1 MKDKVFVKIRGLN
14 IAEEIDDT
22 EDSEVVQEDAI
33 EVISV
38 GKYAVVNGKEYV
50 KYEEVY
56 EEFEKK
62 ARCLIKIEDDKI
74 EVSKKGAINSHLIFN
89 KNEKTDTLYD
99 TPYGSLS
106 LGVVTKEMD
115 IKRTEDTINI
125 EIGYSLEY
133 NYNKLSDN
141 RICIEITSDLS
152 I

>member
-62 ARCLIKIEDDKI
+62 ARCLIKIENDKI
-74 EVSKKGAINSHLIFN
+74 EVSKKGAINSNLIFN

-115 IKRTEDTINI
+115 IKRTDDTINI
-125 EIGYSLEY
+125 EIEYSLEY

>member
-1 MKDKVFVKIRGLN
+1 MFHKKATRHFF
-14 IAEEIDDT
+14 T
-22 EDSEVVQEDAI
+22 
-33 EVISV
+33 
-38 GKYAVVNGKEYV
+38 
-50 KYEEVY
+50 VY

-62 ARCLIKIEDDKI
+62 ARCLIKIENDKI

-125 EIGYSLEY
+125 EIEYSLEY

>member
-62 ARCLIKIEDDKI
+62 ARCLIKIENDKI
-74 EVSKKGAINSHLIFN
+74 EVSKKGAINSNLIFN

-125 EIGYSLEY
+125 EIEYSLEY

>member
-74 EVSKKGAINSHLIFN
+74 EVSKKGAINSYLIFN

-125 EIGYSLEY
+125 EIEYSLEY

>member
-14 IAEEIDDT
+14 ISEEIDDT

-62 ARCLIKIEDDKI
+62 ARCLIKIENDKI

-99 TPYGSLS
+99 TPNERLP
-106 LGVVTKEMD
+106 
-115 IKRTEDTINI
+115 
-125 EIGYSLEY
+125 
-133 NYNKLSDN
+133 
-141 RICIEITSDLS
+141 
-152 I
+152 

>member
-62 ARCLIKIEDDKI
+62 ARCLIKIENDKI
-74 EVSKKGAINSHLIFN
+74 EVSKKGAINSNLIFN

-106 LGVVTKEMD
+106 LGVVTKDMD

-125 EIGYSLEY
+125 EIEYSLEY